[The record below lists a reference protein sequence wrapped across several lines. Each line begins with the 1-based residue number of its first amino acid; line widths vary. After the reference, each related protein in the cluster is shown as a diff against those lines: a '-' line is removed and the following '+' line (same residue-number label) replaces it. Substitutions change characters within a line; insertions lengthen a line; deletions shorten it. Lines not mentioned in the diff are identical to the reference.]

1 MGRQMSSSTRPGT
14 AESTAAPETRPGG
27 IDAGTFRDLMS
38 GFPSGVAVVTTVDD
52 EGAPR
57 GMTITSL
64 CSVGMEPP
72 SLLVCLDN
80 RSGTLRAAVS
90 RGAFAVNLL
99 HTAGRRAATGF
110 STPGPGR
117 FGEFD
122 WEPVGPHGLPRLV
135 SDAHSTAVCR
145 VLRTVPGGDHTV
157 VLGAVERVDTA
168 DAPRPLLY
176 GHRRYATWPSR

>member
-1 MGRQMSSSTRPGT
+1 MGRLMSWSTRPGA
-14 AESTAAPETRPGG
+14 AEPAHPGSRPQEVDAA
-27 IDAGTFRDLMS
+27 AFRELMS

-52 EGAPR
+52 QGVPR
-57 GMTITSL
+57 GMTCTSL
-64 CSVGMEPP
+64 CSVGLEPP

-80 RSGTLRAAVS
+80 RSGTLRAAVA

-99 HTAGRRAATGF
+99 HTAGRRAAASF

-122 WEPVGPHGLPRLV
+122 WEPVEPHGMPRLV

-157 VLGAVERVDTA
+157 VLGAVEHVVTEDG
-168 DAPRPLLY
+168 PRPLLY
-176 GHRRYATWPSR
+176 GRRRYATWPSA